1 MPRYQNLAPA
11 LYMAALLGLAGCG
24 VAGSEALSPTPKP
37 VPASAT
43 SLPPAPAS
51 AAPVPQTPE
60 NTPMPDPSSAA
71 ASAPLSPNETAALV
85 QAELAASLQV
95 AADTITVVATR
106 SRVWPD
112 RGLGCA
118 ARPGQAEP
126 ERIPGYEIVLA
137 HAGSTYTYHSDEHGR
152 AIRCPDRKKPIGPIS

>member
-1 MPRYQNLAPA
+1 
-11 LYMAALLGLAGCG
+11 
-24 VAGSEALSPTPKP
+24 
-37 VPASAT
+37 
-43 SLPPAPAS
+43 
-51 AAPVPQTPE
+51 
-60 NTPMPDPSSAA
+60 MPDPTPTAQ
-71 ASAPLSPNETAALV
+71 SAPLSPSESAAL
-85 QAELAASLQV
+85 ARADLAAALQV
-95 AADTITVVATR
+95 DADTIRVASTH

-126 ERIPGYEIVLA
+126 ERTPGYEIVLA